1 MAGFDYTEAHAVA
14 VELITFFGEAGTLIK
29 KGNDS
34 GVDGYGNVTAA
45 TQDVTITGLVTPLL
59 EYERFEVD
67 ETNVLS
73 TDSYVFFDS
82 TTEPEIDMIITINS
96 DEYRVINFEALTS
109 VDDINVYRQLQLRR

>member
-14 VELITFFGEAGTLIK
+14 VELITFFGEASSLVK

-34 GVDGYGNVTAA
+34 GVDEYGNVTAA